1 MTALVRMQFGS
12 HVYGTNVPTSDH
24 DYKAVHFPD
33 GREILL
39 QRVQNAINVKTK
51 QDGTQKNGPDDIDF
65 ESFSLQKYMKLLLD
79 GQTVAIT
86 MLFTPERWIIESLPL
101 WDEIRANKHLWLHR
115 GVAAFAGY
123 CRQQANKYG
132 IKGSRVAVTRAM
144 VGFLQNRIE
153 ASYPACKL
161 SRHWDEL
168 IVVMSGQ
175 EHVEFLTDT
184 LRGRPEC
191 VVRMVSV
198 CNRKAQ
204 EHVTLKEALKI
215 YQHLLDEYGHRA
227 RLAETNEGV
236 DWKALMH
243 AVRVCREA
251 EELLTHHM
259 VSYPRPEAELLL
271 HIRKGELPY
280 QQVAELIE
288 DGMVRLEEC
297 QRLSTL
303 PEKPDYY
310 AADELVASAYRH
322 RVGLTEGK

>member
-1 MTALVRMQFGS
+1 M
-12 HVYGTNVPTSDH
+12 
-24 DYKAVHFPD
+24 
-33 GREILL
+33 
-39 QRVQNAINVKTK
+39 QNAVNVKSK
-51 QDGTQKNGPDDIDF
+51 ADGTQKNGPDDVDF
-65 ESFSLQKYMKLLLD
+65 ESFSLQKYMALLLE

-86 MLFTPERWIIESLPL
+86 MLFVPDKWVIEVTPL
-101 WDEIRANKHLWLHR
+101 WRDIQANKNLWLHR

-123 CRQQANKYG
+123 CRQQASKYG
-132 IKGSRVAVTRAM
+132 IKGSRVAATRAM
-144 VGFLQNRIE
+144 VAFLQSCID

-161 SRHWDEL
+161 SEHWDAL
-168 IVVMSGQ
+168 VTAMTGQ

-215 YQHLLDEYGHRA
+215 YQHLLDEYGQRA
-227 RLAETNEGV
+227 RMAETNEGV

-243 AVRVCREA
+243 AVRVCCEA
-251 EELLTHHM
+251 EELLTQHT
-259 VSYPRPEAELLL
+259 VSYPRPEAGLLL
-271 HIRKGELPY
+271 QIRKGELPY

-288 DGMVRLEEC
+288 DGMQRLEEC

-303 PEKPDYY
+303 PEKPDY
-310 AADELVASAYRH
+310 AAAEELVAGTYRH
-322 RVGLTEGK
+322 LIACG

>member
-1 MTALVRMQFGS
+1 METLVRMQFGS
-12 HVYGTNVPTSDH
+12 HVYGTNVTTSDH
-24 DYKAVHFPD
+24 DFKAVHLPPARD
-33 GREILL
+33 ILL
-39 QRVQNAINVKTK
+39 QRVQNAVNVKSK
-51 QDGTQKNGPDDIDF
+51 ADGTQKNGPDDVDF
-65 ESFSLQKYMKLLLD
+65 ESFSLQKYMALLLE

-86 MLFTPERWIIESLPL
+86 MLFVPDRWLIESTSL
-101 WDEIRANKHLWLHR
+101 WREIQANKHLWLHR

-132 IKGSRVAVTRAM
+132 IKGSRVAATRSMVT
-144 VGFLQNRIE
+144 FLQGCID

-161 SRHWDEL
+161 SEHWDAL
-168 IVVMSGQ
+168 VATLSGH

-204 EHVTLKEALKI
+204 EHVTLKAALKI
-215 YQHLLDEYGHRA
+215 YQHLLDEYGQRA
-227 RLAETNEGV
+227 LMAETNEGV

-251 EELLTHHM
+251 EELLTHHT
-259 VSYPRPEAELLL
+259 VSYPRPEAEMLLQ
-271 HIRKGELPY
+271 IRKGELPY
-280 QQVAELIE
+280 KQVAELIE

-297 QRLSTL
+297 QRVSTL
-303 PEKPDYY
+303 PEKPNF
-310 AADELVASAYRH
+310 AAAEELVAVWY
-322 RVGLTEGK
+322 GKQVAA